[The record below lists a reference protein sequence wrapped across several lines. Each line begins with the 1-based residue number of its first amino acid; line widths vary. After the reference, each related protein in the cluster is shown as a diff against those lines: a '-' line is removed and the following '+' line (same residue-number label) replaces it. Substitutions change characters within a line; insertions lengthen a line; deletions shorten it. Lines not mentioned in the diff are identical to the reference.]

1 MNITV
6 VGLADCLDL
15 AVLVCPDLVPDV
27 HRVSEA
33 IAQSLDELEQALR
46 PHRARAKRPPTARAA
61 RPKPD
66 AHDRGRRG
74 RGAVHD
80 PH

>member
-1 MNITV
+1 
-6 VGLADCLDL
+6 
-15 AVLVCPDLVPDV
+15 
-27 HRVSEA
+27 VSEA

-66 AHDRGRRG
+66 AHDRGRRKATTPA
-74 RGAVHD
+74 RGA
-80 PH
+80 